1 MTTLEEFLRAPS
13 EELLERCS
21 REQLVRIAE
30 HFKMDVGD
38 KRLKE
43 NVKNILKENL
53 LEAGVLQPKLY
64 ADGSGVDTAD
74 VSVSEVGVSTGL
86 TFEQRKE
93 LLLLQ
98 VEIKNLE
105 LEERR
110 VSLANVGQVSVSP
123 GPSSAFDIAS
133 NLRLVPQFC
142 ERDPDIFFLL
152 FERVAESRLWSD
164 VERTLLLQCILTG
177 KAQKAT
183 VESKVYVS
191 IRAAVLKAYE
201 LVPEAYRQRFR
212 SWEKLSKQTH
222 MEFSRELIT
231 QFNRWCT
238 SLRVHT
244 YEALCDLIILEQFKN
259 SVPSHIATY
268 TVYPQ
273 GFFLALCEKGRVW
286 IY

>member
-43 NVKNILKENL
+43 KVKNILKENL
-53 LEAGVLQPKLY
+53 LEAGVFQPKLY
-64 ADGSGVDTAD
+64 AGGSGVDTAD

-86 TFEQRKE
+86 TLEQRKE

-98 VEIKNLE
+98 VEIKK

-123 GPSSAFDIAS
+123 GPSHAFVS
-133 NLRLVPQFC
+133 
-142 ERDPDIFFLL
+142 ET
-152 FERVAESRLWSD
+152 
-164 VERTLLLQCILTG
+164 RTLFSYFLSEWPKVDFGLMLSAR
-177 KAQKAT
+177 KAQEAYSALST

-191 IRAAVLKAYE
+191 IKAAVLKAYE

-212 SWEKLSKQTH
+212 SWERSSKQTH

-231 QFNRWCT
+231 Q
-238 SLRVHT
+238 
-244 YEALCDLIILEQFKN
+244 LIVGVL
-259 SVPSHIATY
+259 HW
-268 TVYPQ
+268 
-273 GFFLALCEKGRVW
+273 GFIPMRLYVT
-286 IY
+286 